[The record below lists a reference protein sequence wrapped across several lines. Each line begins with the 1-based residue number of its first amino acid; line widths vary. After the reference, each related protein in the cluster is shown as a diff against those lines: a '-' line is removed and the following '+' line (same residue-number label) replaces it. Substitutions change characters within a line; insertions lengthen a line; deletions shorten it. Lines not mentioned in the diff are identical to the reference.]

1 MGKGAF
7 IVSDFEEKYDET
19 LEKLEELVK
28 NKRYNELKKEF
39 NDLYPT
45 DIAFLLDDMPEE
57 YRPVMFRLL
66 PKDIAADVFVEL
78 ESDSQ
83 EMLIKSFSNTEL
95 ESILDELYLDDTVDI
110 IEEMPANVVKRIL
123 KYSDPDTRKEI
134 NKILQ
139 YPEDS
144 AGSIMTTEFIKLR
157 QYNTVEQAFDIIR
170 KNGDE
175 AETINVCYVTDE
187 GCHLQG
193 YVTIRTLVLEKNT
206 STKIADIMDTQIISV
221 NTLEDKENVAQ
232 DMSKYDFDAMPVVDS
247 ENRIVGIVTFDDAI
261 DVMEEEATEDIEKM
275 AAITPMDKPYLRT
288 SIFELWKARIPW
300 LLLLMISATFTGSII
315 TGFEDKL
322 ATMTVLTA
330 FIPMLMDTGG
340 NSGGQASVTV
350 IRAMSLGEVTFRDF
364 FKVIWKEIRVGLVC
378 GLSLAAANFIK
389 IWLVDHLIMHNDDIT
404 LIVDLAICLT
414 LVVEIV
420 FAKFIG
426 CTLPMIAKK
435 VGFDPAVMSSPFIT
449 TVVDAVSL
457 LVYFGI
463 ATALIPQLH

>member
-1 MGKGAF
+1 M
-7 IVSDFEEKYDET
+7 SDFEEKYDET
-19 LEKLEELVK
+19 LEKLKELVK
-28 NKRYNELKKEF
+28 EKQYNELKREF
-39 NDLYPT
+39 TDLYPT

-57 YRPVMFRLL
+57 YRPVCFRLL

-110 IEEMPANVVKRIL
+110 IEEMPSNVVKRIL

-157 QYNTVEQAFDIIR
+157 QYNTVAQAFDIIR

-193 YVTIRTLVLEKNT
+193 YVTIRTLVLEKDT

-221 NTLEDKENVAQ
+221 STRDDKEDVAQ

-288 SIFELWKARIPW
+288 STFELWKARIPW
-300 LLLLMISATFTGSII
+300 LLLLMISATFTGMII
-315 TGFEDKL
+315 TSFEDAL
-322 ATMTVLTA
+322 ASYVALTA

-340 NSGGQASVTV
+340 NSGSQASVTV
-350 IRAMSLGEVTFRDF
+350 IRGISLQEIEFKDI
-364 FKVIWKEIRVGLVC
+364 FKVVWKELRVALFC
-378 GLSLAAANFIK
+378 GITLAAVSFAK
-389 IWLVDHLIMHNDDIT
+389 IMLFDGMVLGNTGIT
-404 LIVDLAICLT
+404 PTVALTVCLT
-414 LVVEIV
+414 LVLTVV
-420 FAKFIG
+420 CAKVVG
-426 CTLPMIAKK
+426 CIMPLLAEKL
-435 VGFDPAVMSSPFIT
+435 GFDPAVMASPFIT
-449 TVVDAVSL
+449 TIVDAISL
-457 LVYFGI
+457 LIYFGF
-463 ATALIPQLH
+463 AKALLGV

>member
-1 MGKGAF
+1 M
-7 IVSDFEEKYDET
+7 SDFEEKYDET
-19 LEKLEELVK
+19 LEKLKELVK
-28 NKRYNELKKEF
+28 EKQYNELKREF
-39 NDLYPT
+39 TDLYPT

-57 YRPVMFRLL
+57 YRPVCFRLL

-110 IEEMPANVVKRIL
+110 IEEMPSNVVKRIL

-157 QYNTVEQAFDIIR
+157 QYNTVAQAFDIIR

-193 YVTIRTLVLEKNT
+193 YVTIRTLVLEKDT

-221 NTLEDKENVAQ
+221 STRDDKEDVAQ

-288 SIFELWKARIPW
+288 STFELWKARIPW
-300 LLLLMISATFTGSII
+300 LLLLMISATFTGMII
-315 TGFEDKL
+315 TSFEDAL
-322 ATMTVLTA
+322 ASYVALTA

-340 NSGGQASVTV
+340 NSGSQASVTV
-350 IRAMSLGEVTFRDF
+350 IRGISLQEIE
-364 FKVIWKEIRVGLVC
+364 FKDILKVVWKELRVALFC
-378 GLSLAAANFIK
+378 GITLAAVNFAK
-389 IWLVDHLIMHNDDIT
+389 IMLFDGMVLGNTGIT
-404 LIVDLAICLT
+404 PTVALTVCLT
-414 LVVEIV
+414 LVLTVV
-420 FAKFIG
+420 CAKVVG
-426 CTLPMIAKK
+426 CIMPLLAEKL
-435 VGFDPAVMSSPFIT
+435 GFDPAVMASPFIT
-449 TVVDAVSL
+449 TIVDAISL
-457 LVYFGI
+457 LIYFGF
-463 ATALIPQLH
+463 AKALLGV